1 MHSMTGFGQASDE
14 NDRFR
19 VRVTLRGVNH
29 RFLDLSMRLDDPSR
43 ASESAVRELLA
54 SRLGRGR
61 VEVRVVV
68 KSLVEGEARVV
79 FRKDVLDA
87 VRKETAGA
95 DLDFGEITFSDLIR
109 LPGIFELSFAATD
122 WTTEDETLLVAT
134 AGQALEHFVEAR
146 AEEGLRLSSILSEKV
161 EALDEVVTHLVALRE
176 EVASSHLDQLEA
188 RMKEL
193 LDGAGVDP
201 IRLSQEAAFLAERSD
216 VAEELDRL
224 QAHLEQFRELLSDGT
239 AQGKRM
245 DFLTQELL
253 REVNTLGSKARHVE
267 MTRLVLD
274 AKMLCEQLREQ
285 LQNVE

>member
-1 MHSMTGFGQASDE
+1 MHSMTGFGQASNE
-14 NDRFR
+14 NTRFR

-29 RFLDLSMRLDDPSR
+29 RFLDLSMRFDDPSR
-43 ASESAVRELLA
+43 GSESAVRELLA
-54 SRLGRGR
+54 SRLDRGR

-87 VRKETAGA
+87 VRRETAGA

-109 LPGIFELSFAATD
+109 LPGIFDLSFAATD
-122 WTTEDETLLVAT
+122 WTTEDEALLVAT
-134 AGQALEHFVEAR
+134 VRQAIEQFVEAR
-146 AEEGLRLSSILSEKV
+146 ADEGARLASILREKI
-161 EALDEVVTHLVALRE
+161 EALEEVVKHLVALRE
-176 EVASSHLDQLEA
+176 EVASSHMAQLEA
-188 RMKEL
+188 RMTEL
-193 LDGAGVDP
+193 LEGAGVDP
-201 IRLSQEAAFLAERSD
+201 VRLSQEAAFLAERSD

-224 QAHLEQFRELLSDGT
+224 RAHLQQFDELLAEGA

-253 REVNTLGSKARHVE
+253 REVNTLGSKARHIE

-274 AKMLCEQLREQ
+274 AKMLCEQIREQ

>member
-14 NDRFR
+14 NARFR

-54 SRLGRGR
+54 SRLDRGR
-61 VEVRVVV
+61 VEVRAVV
-68 KSLVEGEARVV
+68 KSLVEGEACVV

-87 VRKETAGA
+87 VRREAAGA

-109 LPGIFELSFAATD
+109 LPGIFDLSFAATD
-122 WTTEDETLLVAT
+122 WTTEDEALLVAT
-134 AGQALEHFVEAR
+134 ARQALEQFVEAR
-146 AEEGLRLSSILSEKV
+146 TEEGLRLASILREKI
-161 EALDEVVTHLVALRE
+161 EALEEVVTHLVALRE
-176 EVASSHLDQLEA
+176 EVASSHVEQLEA
-188 RMKEL
+188 RMTEL
-193 LDGAGVDP
+193 LEGAGVDP
-201 IRLSQEAAFLAERSD
+201 IRLAQEAAFLAERSD

-224 QAHLEQFRELLSDGT
+224 RAHLQQFNELLAEGE

-274 AKMLCEQLREQ
+274 AKMLCEQIREQ